1 MTVKRNPDTTPAVL
15 EEISE
20 APAPKATTKAAQAKA
35 APKESEQQIKNRLRN
50 EAEREV
56 LNHHRDEFY
65 RIAEKKFTDAGLVFA
80 RRLTDAEKAQ
90 QKIEELLKE
99 HPELRSQFTAL
110 ADVRDEAVN
119 AVAEADE
126 DARES
131 AGEDDLPETPDQV
144 WAGEPDIDESW
155 PAQDASYDLG

>member
-15 EEISE
+15 EEIPEASE
-20 APAPKATTKAAQAKA
+20 APAPKATKAAQAKA

-56 LNHHRDEFY
+56 LNNHRDEFY
-65 RIAEKKFTDAGLVFA
+65 RIAEKKFKDAGLVFA

-110 ADVRDEAVN
+110 ASVQDEAVN
-119 AVAEADE
+119 AVAEADQ
-126 DARES
+126 DALES
-131 AGEDDLPETPDQV
+131 AGGQWDQ
-144 WAGEPDIDESW
+144 EPDIEPSW
-155 PAQDASYDLG
+155 PAQDASYDVG